1 MLGAMVGR
9 RNGNSFETHTRGNQT
24 CFFQHFPKAVSGR
37 DIERATAA
45 AGKTLAKLLLA
56 LVTQRTQ
63 QTRNEEHEKQNKK
76 MQEEGTNKDDLAFN
90 SWRLKSSSVNAF

>member
-1 MLGAMVGR
+1 M
-9 RNGNSFETHTRGNQT
+9 
-24 CFFQHFPKAVSGR
+24 SGR
-37 DIERATAA
+37 DIERATA

-76 MQEEGTNKDDLAFN
+76 MQEEGTNKDDLAF
-90 SWRLKSSSVNAF
+90 

>member
-90 SWRLKSSSVNAF
+90 S